1 MGAIASQITSP
12 TIVYSTFY
20 SGADQRKHQSSASLA
35 FVRGFHR
42 WPVNSPHKW
51 PVTRKMFPF
60 DDVIMLGV
68 IIVVYCYAVPS
79 RQLICE
85 LDENPWVLDLQM
97 SCSDLTWRWAP
108 ILDNGHQDDIIILS
122 VLPDSRDNSK
132 RGGWYYQWA
141 SRHKG
146 LSQLRRQNPNEM
158 GKHCNESWRLKFP
171 ANRLLVIQIFQ
182 SNNNGNIRAVYCRPF
197 IRGIYCCAAHSLAE
211 GQ

>member
-1 MGAIASQITSP
+1 MGAIANHQPHYCLLNLLFRRRSKKTSKLRV
-12 TIVYSTFY
+12 T
-20 SGADQRKHQSSASLA
+20 GLCE
-35 FVRGFHR
+35 G
-42 WPVNSPHKW
+42 NSP
-51 PVTRKMFPF
+51 VTGELPAQMASNAENISIWWCHH
-60 DDVIMLGV
+60 VGV

-108 ILDNGHQDDIIILS
+108 ILDNGHQDGIIILS

-141 SRHKG
+141 SGHKG
-146 LSQLRRQNPNEM
+146 PSQLRRQNPNEM